1 VGQLGLF
8 DREQEHGP
16 LAQVERNRPL
26 LLERAVPADRLGE
39 KLANPGGRLG
49 EEEAAVAARRTRAD
63 AAAVDDDDAFA
74 RLREGPRG
82 RAAGDAG
89 SDDDGVGSG

>member
-1 VGQLGLF
+1 VGQLRLF

-16 LAQVERNRPL
+16 LAQVERDRPL
-26 LLERAVPADRLGE
+26 VLERAVPADRLGE
-39 KLANPGGRLG
+39 KLVNPGGRLG
-49 EEEAAVAARRTRAD
+49 EEEAAVATRCSRAD
-63 AAAVDDDDAFA
+63 AAAVDDDDLLA
-74 RLREGPRG
+74 RLRERPRR